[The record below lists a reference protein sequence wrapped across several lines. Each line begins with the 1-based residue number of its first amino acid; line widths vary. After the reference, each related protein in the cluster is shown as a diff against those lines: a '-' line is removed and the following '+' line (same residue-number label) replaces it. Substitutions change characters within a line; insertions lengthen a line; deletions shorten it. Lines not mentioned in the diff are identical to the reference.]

1 MAQIHKWVNG
11 HAVVWIPVRE
21 HYFCDVCLKSAKSW
35 WVFQNVECRSIQP
48 EDEEKHGLISTEGYE
63 VYTYDPNSGILPNI
77 MLSSEGI
84 AVQVAEKIPDSRFI
98 TFFAKLDP
106 L

>member
-1 MAQIHKWVNG
+1 MPFRWVNG
-11 HAVVWIPVRE
+11 HHVENTTRGVWRCEICKRE
-21 HYFCDVCLKSAKSW
+21 MTHDWAYKNTS
-35 WVFQNVECRSIQP
+35 CRTVQP

-77 MLSSEGI
+77 TLSSEGI
-84 AVQVAEKIPDSRFI
+84 AVQVAERIPDSRFI